1 MSLNATLTP
10 IADWFIP
17 GELLGDREMRT
28 RARMFLVSHMF
39 GPILGNVIPAYL
51 LWVDPKDVGTLAVL
65 AGSICSF
72 WAYPFALRYTGR
84 YALLAFASIQNLL
97 FAILWGCFFYGG
109 LSSPFLPWLLTV
121 PLLAF
126 FYLGASVRNCITIL
140 LQITTGLAVFIAL
153 FALGGHFPQTIPLA
167 DMQGIGLISI
177 ISASIY
183 VSMMALFYARILAS
197 QGEFEKEVRKH
208 LVTARQLRR
217 AVSEAERASA
227 AKADFLAKTSHELR
241 TPLNAIIGYSQMLLE
256 DTDPHVDP
264 QGVDDLNRIHDAGRH
279 LLHLVNAILDLS
291 KIEAGKMEIF
301 VEPVDVAAL
310 LRQVANR
317 WASGGRIEG
326 RRIALQIESAA
337 GVIEADATK
346 LEQIL
351 DALVDNAFCHAPN
364 GDVEIAARMSKA
376 VAGSDVVEISVADQ
390 GPGIAEA
397 LVPALFETFNSRDD
411 VSASKY
417 GGAGLGLPLCQR
429 LCGLMGASLSV
440 RTAPR
445 LGTTVVVAL
454 PRYRREANRG
464 DCPTADLAEA
474 A

>member
-1 MSLNATLTP
+1 MSFNATLTP
-10 IADWFIP
+10 ITDWFIP
-17 GELLGDREMRT
+17 SDLLADREMRT
-28 RARMFLVSHMF
+28 RARMFLISHMF

-51 LWVDPKDVGTLAVL
+51 LWVDPKDAVKLVIL

-72 WAYPFALRYTGR
+72 WVYPFALKHAGH

-109 LSSPFLPWLLTV
+109 LSSPFLPWLVTV

-140 LQITTGLAVFIAL
+140 LQITTSLTIFIAL
-153 FALGGHFPQTIPLA
+153 FVLGGHFPQTIPLA

-177 ISASIY
+177 VSASIY

-208 LVTARQLRR
+208 LETASQLRG
-217 AVSEAERASA
+217 AVAEAERASA

-256 DTDPHVDP
+256 DTDPGVDP

-291 KIEAGKMEIF
+291 KIEAGKMEVF

-317 WASGGRIEG
+317 WASARRIEG
-326 RRIALQIESAA
+326 RRISLKIEPAA
-337 GVIEADATK
+337 GVIEADAEK

-351 DALVDNAFCHAPN
+351 DALIDNALCHAPTE
-364 GDVEIAARMSKA
+364 DVEIAARFPRAGS
-376 VAGSDVVEISVADQ
+376 GSDVVEISVADK
-390 GPGIAEA
+390 GPGIAAA
-397 LVPALFETFNSRDD
+397 LVPALFDTFNSQHD
-411 VSASKY
+411 VSESKY
-417 GGAGLGLPLCQR
+417 GGAGLGLPLCHR

-440 RTAPR
+440 LTAPHA
-445 LGTTVVVAL
+445 GTTVVVAL
-454 PRYRREANRG
+454 PRHRREANGG
-464 DCPTADLAEA
+464 DRSVTGLAEA

>member
-1 MSLNATLTP
+1 MRERSL
-10 IADWFIP
+10 I
-17 GELLGDREMRT
+17 
-28 RARMFLVSHMF
+28 
-39 GPILGNVIPAYL
+39 
-51 LWVDPKDVGTLAVL
+51 L

-72 WAYPFALRYTGR
+72 WVYPFALKHTGR
-84 YALLAFASIQNLL
+84 YSLLAFASIQNLL

-109 LSSPFLPWLLTV
+109 LSSPFLPWLVTV

-140 LQITTGLAVFIAL
+140 LQITTSLTIFIAL

-167 DMQGIGLISI
+167 DLQGIGLISI

-183 VSMMALFYARILAS
+183 VSMMALFYARILVS

-208 LVTARQLRR
+208 LETASQLRG

-256 DTDPHVDP
+256 DTDPRVDP
-264 QGVDDLNRIHDAGRH
+264 QDVDDLNRIHDAGRH

-291 KIEAGKMEIF
+291 KIEAGKMEVF
-301 VEPVDVAAL
+301 VEPVDVPAL

-317 WASGGRIEG
+317 WASAPGIEG
-326 RRIALQIESAA
+326 RRISLQIEPSA
-337 GVIEADATK
+337 GVIEADAAK

-351 DALVDNAFCHAPN
+351 DALIDNALCHAPN
-364 GDVEIAARMSKA
+364 GDVEIAARMPR
-376 VAGSDVVEISVADQ
+376 AGAASDVVEISVADR

-397 LVPALFETFNSRDD
+397 LVPALFETFNSQDD

-417 GGAGLGLPLCQR
+417 GGAGLGLPLCHR

-440 RTAPR
+440 RSAPR
-445 LGTTVVVAL
+445 VGTTVVVAL
-454 PRYRREANRG
+454 PRLRREANLG
-464 DCPTADLAEA
+464 DCPAADLAEA